1 MGKLTRFGIALDEH
15 ILKRFDAHIKI
26 QKYSNRSEAIRDL
39 IRSEFVRSEWGSGN
53 KEAVC
58 VLTLVYDHHKRGL
71 VNKLLK
77 IQHDQPSR
85 ILCSQHVHLG
95 HDCCL
100 EVIIAK
106 GKVNNLKTFA
116 SQVKAEK
123 GVMFASISSATTGKD
138 II

>member
-1 MGKLTRFGIALDEH
+1 MGKLTRFGIALDEE
-15 ILKRFDAHIKI
+15 ILKRFDAHIKR
-26 QKYSNRSEAIRDL
+26 QKYTNRSEAIRDL
-39 IRSEFVRSEWGSGN
+39 IRAEFVRSDWGDED
-53 KEAVC
+53 KEVVC

-71 VNKLLK
+71 VNRLLQ

-106 GKVNNLKTFA
+106 GKATNLKTFA
-116 SQVKAEK
+116 AQIKAQK

-138 II
+138 LV